1 MNILTG
7 LLKPIFENLTP
18 TKTESKNGKEEDQKS
33 ESKDP
38 KVRAKMLKKKIE
50 HLKEKQKYLKFR
62 REDPSD
68 ANEYDQLLES
78 KESTKGIL
86 AVSVGLL

>member
-1 MNILTG
+1 
-7 LLKPIFENLTP
+7 
-18 TKTESKNGKEEDQKS
+18 
-33 ESKDP
+33 
-38 KVRAKMLKKKIE
+38 MLKKKIE